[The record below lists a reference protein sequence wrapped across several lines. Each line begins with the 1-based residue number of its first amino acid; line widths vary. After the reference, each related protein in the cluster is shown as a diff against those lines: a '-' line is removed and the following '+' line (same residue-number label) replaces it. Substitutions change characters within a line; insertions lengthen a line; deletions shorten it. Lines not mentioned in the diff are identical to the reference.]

1 MTRPNIPDKTP
12 KETESGE
19 TIRVLD
25 YHPFRPPEGHTG
37 QAMLV
42 MTTRGNIYG
51 LLHPAEKLEAA
62 IVWVW
67 GAGGGTS
74 GPADGMFARLADD
87 LSRQGIASLRLDYR
101 QPNNLYE
108 CVMDTLAGVSLL
120 SGVGY
125 KRLALIGHSFGGAVA
140 ISAAPYSDKVKAV
153 VGLSSQSAGAQNVG
167 AVAPRPL
174 LLVHGA
180 DDEIIPLRA
189 ARLIYQWA
197 SQPKELKIYEGA
209 DHSLDQ
215 CKEELDALLK
225 SWLIEHLKE

>member
-1 MTRPNIPDKTP
+1 MTGSELPDKGP
-12 KETESGE
+12 GETGDDE

-25 YHPFRPPEGHTG
+25 YHPFRAPEGHTG
-37 QAMLV
+37 QAILV
-42 MTTRGNIYG
+42 MTSRGNIYG
-51 LLHPAEKLEAA
+51 LLHPAETMEAA

-74 GPADGMFARLADD
+74 GPADGMFARLADE
-87 LSRQGIASLRLDYR
+87 LSKEGIASLRLDYR
-101 QPNNLYE
+101 QPNDLYE

-153 VGLSSQSAGAQNVG
+153 VGLSSQSAGAEKV
-167 AVAPRPL
+167 ADIAPRPL

-180 DDEIIPLRA
+180 EDEIIPLRA
-189 ARLIYQWA
+189 ARFIYQWA
-197 SQPKELKIYEGA
+197 KQPKEIRVYKGS
-209 DHSLDQ
+209 DHSLNQ

-225 SWLIEHLKE
+225 GWLIEHLKD